1 LKIILDECIGK
12 SICVGDS
19 DFIQSVDAVGRGASD
34 KQVWKLVEKTD
45 SILATDDQRLMLH
58 ALRNNKP
65 VWDYTNGRLITPVID
80 NDPKYSDVLT
90 FYCQKT
96 KKIVI
101 P

>member
-1 LKIILDECIGK
+1 MKIVLDECIGK

-19 DFIQSVDAVGRGASD
+19 DFINSVDAVGRGASD
-34 KQVWKLVEKTD
+34 KQVWKLLEKTD
-45 SILATDDQRLMLH
+45 SILVTDDLKFMLY

-65 VWDYTNGRLITPVID
+65 VWDYKRGRLITPTID
-80 NDPKYSDVLT
+80 NDPKYHDVLT

-96 KKIVI
+96 KQIVI